1 MTDFLL
7 PDEASRTGGEA
18 AVALFRADDDEGL
31 ARPAAGDAYS
41 VFRPLKS
48 AADERSLQDG
58 LHDLARKHRGGGVGA
73 IELEASTRF
82 GVLDGGWLHVV
93 QELSLTHASRGGER
107 HGQQHDRESSSH
119 TRPPS
124 GGCPAR
130 EPSQLGP
137 PASVARNARTCEGR
151 LPRPCPCS
159 PGGRWSP
166 ISC

>member
-58 LHDLARKHRGGGVGA
+58 LHDLARKHRGGGGGA
-73 IELEASTRF
+73 IGLETAARF
-82 GVLDGGWLHVV
+82 CGVNGGWVPVV
-93 QELSLTHASRGGER
+93 QELSPTQPSGVGER
-107 HGQQHDRESSSH
+107 PDPQCLRES
-119 TRPPS
+119 PS
-124 GGCPAR
+124 ETAAP
-130 EPSQLGP
+130 L
-137 PASVARNARTCEGR
+137 
-151 LPRPCPCS
+151 L
-159 PGGRWSP
+159 
-166 ISC
+166 

>member
-48 AADERSLQDG
+48 AADERPLDDG
-58 LHDLARKHRGGGVGA
+58 LHDLAGEHGGGGA
-73 IELEASTRF
+73 GAVQFEASARF

-93 QELSLTHASRGGER
+93 QELSLTHASRGGEHR
-107 HGQQHDRESSSH
+107 CQCHEGESPNH
-119 TRPPS
+119 ARPPWV
-124 GGCPAR
+124 GWPAR
-130 EPSQLGP
+130 ALPL
-137 PASVARNARTCEGR
+137 SVARSGRTCEGR
-151 LPRPCPCS
+151 PPPPCPCS
-159 PGGRWSP
+159 PGGHWSP
-166 ISC
+166 TSC

>member
-58 LHDLARKHRGGGVGA
+58 LHDLARKHRGGGAGA
-73 IELEASTRF
+73 IELEASAGL
-82 GVLDGGWLHVV
+82 GVLDRHRLHVV
-93 QELSLTHASRGGER
+93 QELGLADAARDGEQCD
-107 HGQQHDRESSSH
+107 HEDESEVPSHDR
-119 TRPPS
+119 PP
-124 GGCPAR
+124 
-130 EPSQLGP
+130 
-137 PASVARNARTCEGR
+137 
-151 LPRPCPCS
+151 
-159 PGGRWSP
+159 
-166 ISC
+166 